1 MKLSFVTTGKI
12 KSPECKNLVDYYL
25 KLTGKFADVEH
36 IVIYPTQDRDAYFLN
51 WLEKRSP
58 RAFLTLLDER
68 GKIFE
73 SREFAKR
80 VEKIQDSSPSEWIIL
95 CGFEHGF
102 GEAVKNRAG
111 LVWSLSSLTFP
122 HEMAAAIAAEQIFRA
137 FTILKKHPYHND

>member
-12 KSPECKNLVDYYL
+12 KSTECKNLVDYYL
-25 KLTGKFADVEH
+25 HLTGKFADVEH
-36 IVIYPTQDRDAYFLN
+36 IVINPSQNRDEFVLA

-58 RAFLTLLDER
+58 RAFLTLLDES
-68 GKIFE
+68 GKSFE
-73 SREFAKR
+73 SREFAGR

-102 GEAVKNRAG
+102 GESVKKRAG
-111 LVWSLSSLTFP
+111 LIWSLSPLTFP